1 MLNSFYQTKQ
11 RKAFTLIE
19 LLVVI
24 AIIAILVALL
34 LPAVQSAREA
44 ARRTQCKNNLKQLG
58 IAMHSYAETYG
69 DHFPMGFDGTLPFP
83 TSPAGQDTA
92 NWMGFSWIT
101 TALPFID
108 QEALYQKISPHL
120 DNPSGGG
127 QGYDHPDV
135 RGGAATPIPTLLC
148 PSNPQ
153 SPTNNTT
160 MTYFGSPLGGDF
172 AGGPYYKSGRTD
184 YVGNMGFVWAGWK
197 DCPNDFDPNW
207 GSPPQPDHRNNAK
220 WSSAEWVQTFEH
232 AWDGYEIHRGVFWAR
247 GSATIS
253 QITDGTSN
261 TIAIFENHH
270 WAGREHTSPTGD
282 INPARINR
290 ESGWIA
296 PYGPLSPGTEIQAV
310 GNSSWGDPRCTGF
323 SSIHPGGAH
332 ALLCDGTVRFV
343 NDSISVGKGWE
354 GRSPGQFTPGV
365 LQSLVTSTQG
375 DDVGE
380 F

>member
-1 MLNSFYQTKQ
+1 MLNRFHRSRQ

-44 ARRTQCKNNLKQLG
+44 ARRSQCKNNLKQLG

-69 DHFPMGFDGTLPFP
+69 DHFPMSFDGTLPFP
-83 TSPAGQDTA
+83 TTPAGQDTPE
-92 NWMGFSWIT
+92 WLGVSWIT
-101 TALPFID
+101 TVLPFID
-108 QEALYQKISPHL
+108 QENVYQIIAPHL
-120 DNPSGGG
+120 DDPSTGGR
-127 QGYDHPDV
+127 GYDHADV
-135 RGGAATPIPTLLC
+135 RAAARTAIPTLLC

-153 SPTNNTT
+153 APVNNTT
-160 MTYFGSPLGGDF
+160 MTYRRSALG
-172 AGGPYYKSGRTD
+172 AELSGGPFYGSGRTD

-197 DCPNDFDPNW
+197 DCPND
-207 GSPPQPDHRNNAK
+207 GVGYQPRPADHRNGAK
-220 WSSAEWVQTFEH
+220 WSHPDWVQTFEH
-232 AWDGYEIHRGVFWAR
+232 AWDGYEIHRGVFWSR
-247 GSATIS
+247 GSAKLA

-270 WAGREHTSPTGD
+270 WAGRDHTSSDGSF
-282 INPARINR
+282 NPARINR

-296 PYGPLSPGTEIQAV
+296 PYGPLSSGTEIQAI
-310 GNSSWGDPRCTGF
+310 GNTSWGDPRCTGF

-343 NDSISVGKGWE
+343 NETISVGRGWE
-354 GRSPGQFTPGV
+354 GRQPGQYTPGV